1 VKKKQIANLF
11 VAIPIL
17 QSPSFV
23 SALAELL
30 RESKSPRSVQGS
42 RVFMG
47 KDAPKRRSAPKKFGS
62 LSAEEQL
69 RAAREIVRREAA
81 GVWKLSYRLDSS
93 FCEAVKHLY
102 TCRGGAIVTGMG
114 KAGLIGQK
122 IAATLSSTGTRAHFL
137 HPAEAFHGDLGRIHP
152 DDVVVMLTQSGETA
166 EVVQLL
172 PSLRDFRVPLIAIT
186 AARTSTVG
194 RAANV
199 VIELGD
205 LEEVCS
211 LGLAPSTSTTAMLAV
226 GDALAL
232 VLSKMRNFQ
241 ADDFARFH
249 PGGALGK
256 KLSRVDDIMRPLAEC
271 RCASESL
278 SVREIIVACSKPGRR
293 SGAIMLTDDAG
304 RLTGLFTDSD
314 LARLFEK
321 RDETALDRPMCTVM
335 MSQPTTVP
343 SGTRVGDAVSLLA
356 QRKFSELPVV
366 DKNGRPIGL
375 VDVTDVV
382 GLKADAEV
390 EAEAKNQSPK
400 KAA

>member
-1 VKKKQIANLF
+1 M
-11 VAIPIL
+11 
-17 QSPSFV
+17 
-23 SALAELL
+23 
-30 RESKSPRSVQGS
+30 SKEAPR
-42 RVFMG
+42 
-47 KDAPKRRSAPKKFGS
+47 RRSAPKPAI
-62 LSAEEQL
+62 LSTEEQL
-69 RAAREIVRREAA
+69 RAAREIIRREAA
-81 GVWKLSYRLDSS
+81 GVWKVSYRLNTS
-93 FCEAVKHLY
+93 FCEAVKLLF
-102 TCRGGAIVTGMG
+102 TCQGSAIITGIG

-172 PSLRDFRVPLIAIT
+172 PSLREFGVPLIAIT
-186 AARTSTVG
+186 AASTSTVG

-249 PGGALGK
+249 PGGALGR

-271 RCASESL
+271 RCASDSL
-278 SVREIIVACSKPGRR
+278 TVREVIVACSKPGRR
-293 SGAIMLTDDAG
+293 SGAIMLIDKAR

-314 LARLFEK
+314 LARLFER
-321 RDETALDRPMCTVM
+321 RDEAAIDRPIRTVM
-335 MSQPTTVP
+335 AARPTTVV
-343 SGTRVGDAVSLLA
+343 SGTRVRDAVVLLA
-356 QRKFSELPVV
+356 ERKFSELPVV
-366 DKNGRPIGL
+366 DKAGRPIGL
-375 VDVTDVV
+375 VDVTDVL
-382 GLKADAEV
+382 GLKAKAESDR
-390 EAEAKNQSPK
+390 KSPK

>member
-1 VKKKQIANLF
+1 M
-11 VAIPIL
+11 
-17 QSPSFV
+17 
-23 SALAELL
+23 
-30 RESKSPRSVQGS
+30 SKEAPR
-42 RVFMG
+42 
-47 KDAPKRRSAPKKFGS
+47 RRSAPKPVI

-81 GVWKLSYRLDSS
+81 GVWKVSYRLDSS
-93 FCEAVKHLY
+93 FCEAVKLLF
-102 TCRGGAIVTGMG
+102 TCKGSAIITGMG

-172 PSLRDFRVPLIAIT
+172 PSLREFGEPLVAIAAT
-186 AARTSTVG
+186 RTSTVG
-194 RAANV
+194 RAATV

-249 PGGALGK
+249 PGGALGR
-256 KLSRVDDIMRPLAEC
+256 KLSRVDAIMRPLAEC
-271 RCASESL
+271 RCASDSL
-278 SVREIIVACSKPGRR
+278 TVRDVIVACTKPGRR
-293 SGAIMLTDDAG
+293 SGAIMLTDKAG

-314 LARLFEK
+314 LARLFER
-321 RDETALDRPMCTVM
+321 RDELALDRPIRDVM
-335 MSQPTTVP
+335 AARPTTVT
-343 SGTRVGDAVSLLA
+343 SGTRVREAVALLA

-366 DKNGRPIGL
+366 DQAGRPIGL
-375 VDVTDVV
+375 VDVTDVL
-382 GLKADAEV
+382 GLKAQADSER
-390 EAEAKNQSPK
+390 KSPK

>member
-1 VKKKQIANLF
+1 MPTTSNLT
-11 VAIPIL
+11 P
-17 QSPSFV
+17 
-23 SALAELL
+23 
-30 RESKSPRSVQGS
+30 
-42 RVFMG
+42 
-47 KDAPKRRSAPKKFGS
+47 
-62 LSAEEQL
+62 EEQL

-81 GVWKLSYRLDSS
+81 GVWKVSYRLSS
-93 FCEAVKHLY
+93 TFCEAVKLLY
-102 TCRGGAIVTGMG
+102 TCKGSAIVTGMG

-137 HPAEAFHGDLGRIHP
+137 HPGEAFHGDLGRIHP
-152 DDVVVMLTQSGETA
+152 SDVVVVLTQSGETA

-186 AARTSTVG
+186 ANRLSTVG
-194 RAANV
+194 QAAAV
-199 VIELGD
+199 VIELGE

-249 PGGALGK
+249 PGGSLGRR
-256 KLSRVDDIMRPLAEC
+256 LSRVDDIMRPLAEC
-271 RCASESL
+271 RQASDTL
-278 SVREIIVACSKPGRR
+278 TVREVIVACSKPGRR
-293 SGAIMLTDDAG
+293 TGAIMLTDKAG

-314 LARLFEK
+314 LARLFER
-321 RDETALDRPMCTVM
+321 RDEAALDRPIRDVM
-335 MSQPTTVP
+335 AAKPTAVR
-343 SGTRVGDAVSLLA
+343 SGTRVADAVALLA
-356 QRKFSELPVV
+356 KRKFSELPVV
-366 DKNGRPIGL
+366 DKAGRAVGL

-382 GLKADAEV
+382 GIEV
-390 EAEAKNQSPK
+390 DTSATNLSPK

>member
-1 VKKKQIANLF
+1 M
-11 VAIPIL
+11 
-17 QSPSFV
+17 
-23 SALAELL
+23 
-30 RESKSPRSVQGS
+30 SKEAPR
-42 RVFMG
+42 
-47 KDAPKRRSAPKKFGS
+47 RRSMPTPTIN
-62 LSAEEQL
+62 LTAEEQL

-81 GVWKLSYRLDSS
+81 GVWKVSYRLSS
-93 FCEAVKHLY
+93 TFCEAVKLLFD
-102 TCRGGAIVTGMG
+102 CKGSAIVTGMG

-122 IAATLSSTGTRAHFL
+122 TAATLSSTGTRAHFL

-172 PSLRDFRVPLIAIT
+172 PSLRDFGVPLVAIT
-186 AARTSTVG
+186 AAQQSTVG
-194 RAANV
+194 RAAAV
-199 VIELGD
+199 VIALGD

-256 KLSRVDDIMRPLAEC
+256 RLSRVDDVMRPLAEC
-271 RCASESL
+271 RQASDTL
-278 SVREIIVACSKPGRR
+278 SVRDVIVTCSKPGRR
-293 SGAIMLTDDAG
+293 TGAIMLTDKAG

-314 LARLFEK
+314 LARLIER
-321 RDETALDRPMCTVM
+321 RDETALDQPVRAVM
-335 MSQPTTVP
+335 AAKPTTIR
-343 SGTRVGDAVSLLA
+343 SGTRVGDAVLLLA

-366 DKNGRPIGL
+366 DKTGRPIGL
-375 VDVTDVV
+375 IDVTDVV
-382 GLKADAEV
+382 GFDAETI
-390 EAEAKNQSPK
+390 AASTSPK
-400 KAA
+400 KVA